1 MEGAACCPNPSA
13 LREKNGGRG
22 NWQSD
27 MGGKILLRQKVLAL
41 DNSSILDIPEPI
53 NFQWCM
59 YPYSFPVFKPCY
71 STSPNVHGQQVLPL
85 LHRRKETVE
94 LESETFYGRLLF
106 SVTMLKTHRLLRFS
120 GTVWTS
126 NGFKSNE
133 GEKQINIYIIL
144 M

>member
-59 YPYSFPVFKPCY
+59 YPYSFPVLKPCY

-94 LESETFYGRLLF
+94 LEQREHTRVRNLLWAPTIF
-106 SVTMLKTHRLLRFS
+106 SYYVKNTQVTEIQWHSLD
-120 GTVWTS
+120 
-126 NGFKSNE
+126 FKWL
-133 GEKQINIYIIL
+133 QVQ
-144 M
+144 